1 MLRNKGLRQRH
12 SFAEEYDPMS
22 ALSNLA
28 DVMLVF
34 ACGLMIAI
42 VSFWNVDLSRVQDI
56 IDQSELKEITDVE
69 QAIENGDLSETME
82 NMGAAYKDPETGK
95 TYIVMPNK

>member
-1 MLRNKGLRQRH
+1 MIKNSKLRNR
-12 SFAEEYDPMS
+12 STFSDDFDPMS
-22 ALSNLA
+22 GLSNLS

-56 IDQSELKEITDVE
+56 IDQSELKEVTDVE

-82 NMGAAYKDPETGK
+82 SMGAAYKDPETGK